1 MLINE
6 KNITAYNAKQW
17 RVDIGNREVKND
29 SEWVRG
35 SPLPFFCGNTAG
47 FKEFTITLMVYGAD
61 REDIQHNIS
70 DILADL
76 LEPAYIELDGYV
88 HKFLGILDK
97 YSVKEHSDHSRHR
110 FQSLELQFS
119 GYEYGAETSVSVSGV
134 ASATITNPGNVISP
148 AIIDLTPTIGAA
160 SITLTGICRDS
171 VSGADLPVTIKELT
185 TDSKIILNGVTG
197 LITENGALK
206 AADVDMWALP
216 TLLPGVNT
224 INFGTNKINAVVRIL
239 PLYM

>member
-1 MLINE
+1 MLING
-6 KNITAYNAKQW
+6 KNITSHNAKQW
-17 RVDIGNREVKND
+17 RVYIGNREVKND

-35 SPLPFFCGNTAG
+35 SPLPFFYGNTAG

-76 LEPAYIELDGYV
+76 LEPADMILDGYD
-88 HKFLGILDK
+88 HKFYGILNK
-97 YSVKEHSDHSRHR
+97 YSVKEHSNHSRHR

-119 GYEYGAETSVSVSGV
+119 GYEYGEEMSVSVSSV
-134 ASATITNPGNVISP
+134 ASATITNTGNVISP
-148 AIIDLTPTIGAA
+148 AILELTPTIGAA
-160 SITLTGICRDS
+160 SIKVTGICRDI
-171 VSGADLPVTIKELT
+171 VSGADLPVTINELT
-185 TDSKIILNGVTG
+185 TGNKIILDGVTG
-197 LITENGALK
+197 LVTENGKLK

-216 TLLPGVNT
+216 TLLPGANT
-224 INFGTNKINAVVRIL
+224 INFGTDKINAVVKVL